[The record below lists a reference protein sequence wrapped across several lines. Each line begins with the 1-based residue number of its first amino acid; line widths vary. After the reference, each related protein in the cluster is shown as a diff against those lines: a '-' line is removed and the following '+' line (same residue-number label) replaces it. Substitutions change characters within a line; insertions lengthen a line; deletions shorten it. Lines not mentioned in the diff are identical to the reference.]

1 MPRRFSVWAVYFQ
14 APCADEIS
22 DTLELG
28 TPSKWIRQINLRL
41 PIRSFGALARV
52 CVCARAPG
60 RLKRVIRVARSDTM
74 PRYSD
79 AARCTR
85 IRIQ

>member
-41 PIRSFGALARV
+41 PIRSLGVLARARARARA
-52 CVCARAPG
+52 CVCAGAPG
-60 RLKRVIRVARSDTM
+60 RLKRAIRVARSATI
-74 PRYSD
+74 PL
-79 AARCTR
+79 
-85 IRIQ
+85 